1 MSTREERL
9 GYARALIRS
18 HPNWGKDRI
27 NLAVKNEYGMGIRR
41 VDMAH
46 LKMEMVFDEGKF
58 APPDAPPA
66 DQRIISMG
74 FIEAQQLLVSSG
86 FLPKEIRELF
96 SGHGVVD
103 MLNSK
108 PLHAMLR
115 ERRRWVAD
123 MRHKGMTGK
132 QIIAAIQAWYAQG
145 EGDGGKKRSP
155 FDFLRREYR
164 PPVKIERK
172 EYREAA
178 RRRAQSMI
186 QSLYRRNRR

>member
-9 GYARALIRS
+9 GYAKALIRS

-27 NLAVKNEYGMGIRR
+27 NLAVKNEYGMGLRR

-74 FIEAQQLLVSSG
+74 FIEAQQLLVSNG
-86 FLPKEIRELF
+86 FLPKEVRELF
-96 SGHGVVD
+96 SGHGVIE
-103 MLNSK
+103 MLNSA
-108 PLHAMLR
+108 PLHAMLT
-115 ERRRWVAD
+115 ERRRWVAT
-123 MRHKGMTGK
+123 MRRQGMTGK
-132 QIIAAIQAWYAQG
+132 QIITAIQAWYKQD
-145 EGDGGKKRSP
+145 EKRST
-155 FDFLRREYR
+155 FDFLRREYK

-178 RRRAQSMI
+178 RRRAVSMT
-186 QSLYRRNRR
+186 QSLYRKARR